1 MAETN
6 HTKGSSTQEVEEP
19 DLSTGLGAV
28 LRNEREKQGLTL
40 DRVAS
45 VTKLRGKM
53 VEALENERWEELPQ
67 PVFVRGFIR
76 SYAGVL
82 GLDEKELLHLYER
95 AAPSQADTRKSAEAQ
110 HRSYKGFILLGVIFV
125 LILGF
130 IVYLLVER
138 PSPSGEPLIQ
148 KRQAAFEGGQ
158 EKRNAVPAADNAQ
171 AGGEKE
177 PSPAQGAS
185 PAQEASPP
193 QEAPPPFQ
201 GVPSPA
207 QVTPP
212 LLQRATSPGQEV
224 AALPPAVPP
233 IGVEKAPEVSTS
245 AAAQAPAPSS
255 AVETQAGTVSP
266 DTYELKGVVLDAT
279 WVRIQIDNGEP
290 KEYIFQPGA
299 TPQWK
304 AKEGFYLTVGNA
316 AGIELELNG
325 TKLKSLGKPGKVVK
339 LTLPVSF
346 RTTRTED

>member
-1 MAETN
+1 MAEKN
-6 HTKGSSTQEVEEP
+6 HTKASSTQEVKEP
-19 DLSTGLGAV
+19 GSSIGLGAV

-53 VEALENERWEELPQ
+53 VEALENETWEDLPQ

-82 GLDEKELLHLYER
+82 GLDEKELLYLYER
-95 AAPSQADTRKSAEAQ
+95 VVPSQADTRKPAEAQ
-110 HRSYKGFILLGVIFV
+110 HRSRKGFILLGVIFV

-130 IVYLLVER
+130 IAYLLVER
-138 PSPSGEPLIQ
+138 PSSPGEPLIQ
-148 KRQAAFEGGQ
+148 KRQAVLEGGQ
-158 EKRNAVPAADNAQ
+158 EKRDAVPAADHAQ
-171 AGGEKE
+171 AGGEKA
-177 PSPAQGAS
+177 PSPVQG
-185 PAQEASPP
+185 
-193 QEAPPPFQ
+193 
-201 GVPSPA
+201 
-207 QVTPP
+207 T
-212 LLQRATSPGQEV
+212 TSLAQEV

-233 IGVEKAPEVSTS
+233 IGVEKAPEVSIP
-245 AAAQAPAPSS
+245 AEVRAPAPSS
-255 AVETQAGTVSP
+255 AVEPQAGTVSP
-266 DTYELKGVVLDAT
+266 DTYELKGVVLDET

-299 TPQWK
+299 RPQWK

-339 LTLPVSF
+339 LTLPASF
-346 RTTRTED
+346 GTTRAED